1 MDLGAVTRELAP
13 LKVRRPKGHKLKSKT
28 ILKVRVAWPQKEEAG
43 EKNISEEDDD
53 GTADLGA
60 ITDNHFFHHLV
71 GLSNL
76 RKGKETL
83 SLRVGL

>member
-1 MDLGAVTRELAP
+1 LKDIFMDLGAVTRELAP

-43 EKNISEEDDD
+43 EKNISEEDD
-53 GTADLGA
+53 LGA
-60 ITDNHFFHHLV
+60 ITDNHFFHNLV

-76 RKGKETL
+76 RKGKESL
-83 SLRVGL
+83 SLTLVL